1 MNTAENKLWKQLFGE
16 VWEKLIETD
25 NRIGAFLIRKSDGLV
40 LLDSNSEKIIN
51 MQQEPE
57 AEELLNTLS
66 LIEGNSRFGSPLHV
80 HYLETGDDCVAGFLR
95 LDTDPANTKAPDISE
110 KFFMLL
116 EKNLFFYH
124 YQPIVSAR
132 TGEIVAYEALMRTD
146 QSIGLGP
153 EQILDMAVQ
162 YNRLYDVEK
171 ATLYNNLKYM
181 KEHRSLFTNRRL
193 FINSIPSHVLNEDDF
208 RQLCEDFYELFQH
221 IVVEFTEQTEITDS
235 SLAFIRER
243 LLCNGIRL
251 AIDDFGTG
259 YSNTANLLR
268 YDPDIVKID
277 RSLITSIDTNHKTQ
291 GIVSGIID
299 FLHKSGYVALAE
311 GVETDAEL
319 RTMIELGAD
328 LIQGFYV
335 ARPTP
340 VPLDHIPDD
349 IRDEIIH
356 FNLET
361 SGPAQKVYHPKQD
374 ETVDLCRLAMERY
387 TDILLDV
394 SSVRLIGEKHQPV
407 SLPITVRDSTDCII
421 TLSDVDIVSPSSLAA
436 LRIGNDCRIRL
447 VCEGD
452 NKFEQKGIFVPK
464 GSRLLIEGDGN
475 LSIYSEHLDCFG
487 IGTDSLTS
495 YGDITVALNGRLDVT
510 VNGEKCVG
518 IGGGKNTGNRQIRIL
533 SGDVYVNCN
542 GASSLALGS
551 RAGNTLLDIKACSL
565 HTRLLSATSVGLGAI
580 TGSADIRMEDFKY
593 ECSASGLNLT
603 AIGVP
608 DGGTGHLLISRGRI
622 GTTLN
627 GKHIACIGTKNGR
640 IDTDLLCS
648 KVVLYCEGNVA
659 CGIGDISGAGD
670 IAITNSEL
678 IITFLANEGR
688 AYGTAD
694 GKLTITGGMRTVHI
708 NE

>member
-40 LLDSNSEKIIN
+40 LLDANTKKIIN
-51 MQQEPE
+51 VQHTPD

-66 LIEGNSRFGSPLHV
+66 LIEGNSRFGSPLHL
-80 HYLETGDDCVAGFLR
+80 HYLKTGDDYVAGFFR
-95 LDTDPANTKAPDISE
+95 LDTDPDNTKAPDISE

-162 YNRLYDVEK
+162 FDRLYDIEK

-181 KEHRSLFTNRRL
+181 NEHRKQFTNRRL
-193 FINSIPSHVLNEDDF
+193 FINSIPSHVLSEQDF
-208 RQLCEDFYELFQH
+208 RRLCEDFYDLFEH
-221 IVVEFTEQTEITDS
+221 IVIEFTEQTEITDS
-235 SLAFIRER
+235 SLSYIQER

-268 YDPDIVKID
+268 YNPDIVKID
-277 RSLITSIDTNHKTQ
+277 RSLITAIDTNHKTQ
-291 GIVSGIID
+291 SIVSGIID
-299 FLHKSGYVALAE
+299 FLHKSGYIALAE
-311 GVETDAEL
+311 GVETSAEL

-328 LIQGFYV
+328 LIQGYYV

-340 VPLDHIPDD
+340 VPLDRVPDA

-356 FNLET
+356 LNLDS
-361 SGPAQKVYHPKQD
+361 SGQIQKVYHPRQD
-374 ETVDLCRLAMERY
+374 ETVDLCKLALERY

-394 SSVRLIGEKHQPV
+394 SSVTLVGEKNQPV
-407 SLPITVRDSTDCII
+407 SLPITVRDSTDCTI
-421 TLSDVDIVSPSSLAA
+421 TLSDVDIASLSSLAA

-447 VCEGD
+447 VCEGS
-452 NKFEQKGIFVPK
+452 NKFEQKGIFVPEN
-464 GSRLLIEGDGN
+464 SALLLEGDGS
-475 LSIYSEHLDCFG
+475 LSIYAEHLDCFG
-487 IGTDSLTS
+487 IGTDSMTS

-510 VNGEKCVG
+510 VNGEKCTG
-518 IGGGKNTGNRQIRIL
+518 IGGGKNTRNRQIRIL
-533 SGDVYVNCN
+533 SGDVYVTCN
-542 GASSLALGS
+542 GASSLAVGC
-551 RAGNTLLDIKACSL
+551 RTGNTLLDIKACAL
-565 HTRLLSATSVGLGAI
+565 HTHLLSATSVGLGSI
-580 TGSADIRMEDFKY
+580 TGSADIRMEDFKF
-593 ECSASGLNLT
+593 ECSASGLTLT
-603 AIGVP
+603 AIGVSE
-608 DGGTGHLLISRGRI
+608 GGAGHLLISRGKI
-622 GTTLN
+622 GTTLK
-627 GKHIACIGTKNGR
+627 GKHIACIGSSDGHIN
-640 IDTDLLCS
+640 TDLTCS

-678 IITFLANEGR
+678 IITFLAAEGR
-688 AYGTAD
+688 AYGSEN